1 MPDTAVPSPVTL
13 AEVEPDGLAP
23 HLDDLAEVLH
33 GCVLDGASVGFV
45 LPFTVEAARDFWLGL
60 EPAFRSGAR
69 RLVVARLDGRTV
81 GTVQLVLGMP
91 ANGIHRAE
99 IAKLLVH
106 PAARRRGIARLLML
120 AAEDLARR
128 HGRTLLLLDTRR
140 GDNGEKLY
148 ESLGFRLFGI
158 VPGHAC
164 SPAGV
169 LEDTSYML
177 KQLVAGDV

>member
-1 MPDTAVPSPVTL
+1 MPDTATSTAALARVTL
-13 AEVEPDGLAP
+13 AEVEPGGLAA

-45 LPFTVEAARDFWLGL
+45 LPFTVAAAREFWLGL
-60 EPAFRSGAR
+60 EPTFRSGAR
-69 RLVVARLDGRTV
+69 RLIVARLDGRTV

-91 ANGIHRAE
+91 ANGRHRAE

-106 PAARRRGIARLLML
+106 PAARRRGIARTLML

-128 HGRTLLLLDTRR
+128 HRRTLLLLDTRR
-140 GDNGEKLY
+140 GDSGEALY

-177 KQLVAGDV
+177 KQL

>member
-1 MPDTAVPSPVTL
+1 MSVPVLEDDVGEVRIS
-13 AEVEPDGLAP
+13 EVEPGGLAA
-23 HLDDLAEVLH
+23 HLDDLAQVLQ

-45 LPFTVEAARDFWLGL
+45 LPFTVEAARDFWRGL

-69 RLVVARLDGRTV
+69 RLIVARLDGRTV

-91 ANGIHRAE
+91 ANGLHRAE

-106 PAARRRGIARLLML
+106 PAARRRGIARMLML

-128 HGRTLLLLDTRR
+128 HGRSLLLLDTRR
-140 GDNGEKLY
+140 GDHGEALY

-164 SPAGV
+164 SPAGM

-177 KQLVAGDV
+177 KQL

>member
-1 MPDTAVPSPVTL
+1 MPDTAASPIIPSPVTL
-13 AEVEPDGLAP
+13 AEVDGLGP
-23 HLDDLAEVLH
+23 HLDDLAEVLR

-45 LPFTVEAARDFWLGL
+45 LPFDVEDAREFWLGL

-69 RLVVARLDGRTV
+69 RLIVARLDGRTV

-91 ANGIHRAE
+91 ANGLHRAE

-106 PAARRRGIARLLML
+106 PAARRRGIARRLML

-140 GDNGEKLY
+140 GDSGEALY
-148 ESLGFRLFGI
+148 ESLGFRLFGT

-177 KQLVAGDV
+177 KQLA

>member
-1 MPDTAVPSPVTL
+1 MPDTAASSPVTL
-13 AEVEPDGLAP
+13 AEVDDLGP
-23 HLDDLAEVLH
+23 HLDDLAEVLR

-45 LPFTVEAARDFWLGL
+45 LPFTIEDARAFWQGL
-60 EPAFRSGAR
+60 EPAFRGGAR
-69 RLVVARLDGRTV
+69 RLIVARLDGRIV

-91 ANGIHRAE
+91 VNGRHRAE

-106 PAARRRGIARLLML
+106 PAARRRGIARRLML

-128 HGRTLLLLDTRR
+128 QGRTLLLLDTRR
-140 GDNGEKLY
+140 GDSGEALY

-164 SPAGV
+164 SPSGV

-177 KQLVAGDV
+177 KQLA

>member
-1 MPDTAVPSPVTL
+1 MPDTAALSPVTL
-13 AEVEPDGLAP
+13 SEVAADGLAG

-45 LPFTVEAARDFWLGL
+45 LPFTVEAAREFWLGL

-69 RLVVARLDGRTV
+69 RLIVARLDGRTV

-91 ANGIHRAE
+91 ANGTHRAE

-106 PAARRRGIARLLML
+106 PAARRRGIARALML

-140 GDNGEKLY
+140 GDSGEALY

-158 VPGHAC
+158 VPSHAC

-177 KQLVAGDV
+177 KELRP